1 LWKIQAEAG
10 YDTDFIGVIMSYRD
24 DQCAKAVKLLRN
36 EFFANDPS
44 GGIHGGHSYDFVLQ
58 NPKLNLWEEIRE
70 ESIAYFKE
78 NAIEWHKADT
88 KQTGP
93 EGHLLSSN
101 VACINHL
108 FYIRQRQDF
117 AAAILQKID
126 PRIVSA
132 EKIGKPDIE
141 AGYVAF
147 EIIGAE
153 NYLGERSHTRGALST
168 SVDAVML
175 GKKNDG
181 KNILVLIEWKYTE
194 EYITGDYNKNTGV
207 DGQHRYDPLLKEEC
221 SPISVANF
229 EALYYE
235 PFYQLMR
242 QTVLGWKMLEHN
254 EYGCDEF
261 VHIHV
266 IPDGNLELL
275 NNITSPLLREHRNT
289 ISEAWKGVL
298 KKPDRYKVISP
309 EKLFE
314 PLKDLP
320 DARNLL
326 EYLSTR
332 YWK

>member
-1 LWKIQAEAG
+1 
-10 YDTDFIGVIMSYRD
+10 MSYREE
-24 DQCAKAVKLLRN
+24 QCAKAIELLQN
-36 EFFANDPS
+36 GFFANDPG
-44 GGIHGGHSYDFVLQ
+44 GGIIGVPRDFALQ
-58 NPKLNLWEEIRE
+58 DSRLPLW
-70 ESIAYFKE
+70 SGIADDAILYFE
-78 NAIEWHKADT
+78 ANAIPWWKAAGEKSDR
-88 KQTGP
+88 GMP
-93 EGHLLSSN
+93 SSHLLSSQA
-101 VACINHL
+101 ACVNHL
-108 FYIRQRQDF
+108 YALRQRQDF

-126 PRIVSA
+126 LRIVSA

-147 EIIGAE
+147 EIIGAK
-153 NYLGERSHTRGALST
+153 NYLGEKNHTRGALST

-175 GKKNDG
+175 GKKNGG

-207 DGQHRYDPLLKEEC
+207 DGQHRHDRYDPLLKEED
-221 SPISVANF
+221 SPISVASF

-242 QTVLGWKMLEHN
+242 QTVLGWKMVEHN
-254 EYGCDEF
+254 EYCCDEF

-275 NNITSPLLREHRNT
+275 NNVTSPLLREHGNT

-298 KKPDRYKVISP
+298 KKPDKYQVISP

-314 PLKDLP
+314 PLMNLP
-320 DARNLL
+320 DARSLL
-326 EYLSTR
+326 EYLNAR
-332 YWK
+332 YWR

>member
-1 LWKIQAEAG
+1 
-10 YDTDFIGVIMSYRD
+10 MSYREE
-24 DQCAKAVKLLRN
+24 QCAKAIELLQN
-36 EFFANDPS
+36 GFFDS
-44 GGIHGGHSYDFVLQ
+44 DKGGGTHSGHSYDFVLQ

-88 KQTGP
+88 KQTETGP

-108 FYIRQRQDF
+108 FYVRHRQNLTT
-117 AAAILQKID
+117 ALLKKID

-141 AGYVAF
+141 AGYIAF

-207 DGQHRYDPLLKEEC
+207 DGQHRHDRYDPLLKEKS
-221 SPISVANF
+221 SPINVANF
-229 EALYYE
+229 DALYYE

-242 QTVLGWKMLEHN
+242 QTVLGWKMVEHN
-254 EYGCDEF
+254 EYGCNEF
-261 VHIHV
+261 LHIHV
-266 IPDGNLELL
+266 IPDDNLELL
-275 NNITSPLLREHRNT
+275 NNRNFTSLAE
-289 ISEAWKGVL
+289 IWKHHFRSVE
-298 KKPDRYKVISP
+298 RRV
-309 EKLFE
+309 EKTGHVSGDFAG
-314 PLKDLP
+314 K
-320 DARNLL
+320 
-326 EYLSTR
+326 TV
-332 YWK
+332 